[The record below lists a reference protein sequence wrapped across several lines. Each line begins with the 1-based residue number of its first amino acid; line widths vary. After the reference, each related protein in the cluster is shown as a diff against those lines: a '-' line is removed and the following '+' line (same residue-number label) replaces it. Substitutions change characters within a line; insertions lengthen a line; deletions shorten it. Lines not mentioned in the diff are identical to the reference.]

1 MKYIKSLL
9 VIGLV
14 VFGGIFLRANSSLG
28 QKEYLDELRSNKAK
42 VDEYVGKVSG
52 VEKEFVETILN
63 RKDADPSVTV
73 REITNVDTGESYKM
87 IQAIDSSKNIDIDGR
102 LDGTIFFRK
111 GNERFWID
119 TQRKIYYTDTYD
131 YSKNP
136 KEDLIISSNE
146 EMIYEKFLAGYDKE
160 VEKLENGYKVTILDN
175 LNKGSYDIYDED
187 INLIES
193 FTDNSQGRWK
203 EVIVSKS
210 ADVNETYEKLLG
222 LKDTYTRV
230 DDLGQIK
237 NKGKQWNLREF

>member
-1 MKYIKSLL
+1 MKHAKEMLL
-9 VIGLV
+9 IGLI
-14 VFGGIFLRANSSLG
+14 VFGGIFLKASGSIG
-28 QKEYLDELRSNKAK
+28 QKDYEDESKDRKVKVEEYLQK
-42 VDEYVGKVSG
+42 VDG
-52 VEKEFVETILN
+52 VEKEFVEKYLN
-63 RKDADPSVTV
+63 HEDEDPSVIVSET
-73 REITNVDTGESYKM
+73 TNIDTGESFKY
-87 IQAIDSSKNIDIDGR
+87 INAHDSEKNIDIDGR

-119 TQRKIYYTDTYD
+119 TRREIYYTDTYD

-136 KEDLIISSNE
+136 KEDLIISSSE

-160 VEKLENGYKVTILDN
+160 VEKLENVYKVTSLDD

-203 EVIVSKS
+203 DELVSKTENVEEVFNKLS
-210 ADVNETYEKLLG
+210 AM
-222 LKDTYTRV
+222 KDTYTKV

-237 NKGKQWNLREF
+237 N

>member
-1 MKYIKSLL
+1 MKHAKEMLL
-9 VIGLV
+9 IGLI
-14 VFGGIFLRANSSLG
+14 VFGGIFLKASGSIG
-28 QKEYLDELRSNKAK
+28 QKDYEDESRDRKAK
-42 VDEYVGKVSG
+42 VEEYLQKVDG
-52 VEKEFVETILN
+52 VEKEFVEKYLN
-63 RKDADPSVTV
+63 HEDEDPSVIVSET
-73 REITNVDTGESYKM
+73 TNIDTGESYKY
-87 IQAIDSSKNIDIDGR
+87 INAHDSEKNIDIDGR

-119 TQRKIYYTDTYD
+119 TRKEIYYTDTYD

-136 KEDLIISSNE
+136 KVDLIISSNE

-160 VEKLENGYKVTILDN
+160 VEKLENGYKVTSLDD

-203 EVIVSKS
+203 EGLVSKTENVEEVFNKLS
-210 ADVNETYEKLLG
+210 AM
-222 LKDTYTRV
+222 KDTYTKV

-237 NKGKQWNLREF
+237 N

>member
-1 MKYIKSLL
+1 MKHIKEMLLISL
-9 VIGLV
+9 I
-14 VFGGIFLRANSSLG
+14 VFGGVYLSTAGSFGQRDYANELRDR
-28 QKEYLDELRSNKAK
+28 KVKVEEYLGK
-42 VDEYVGKVSG
+42 VDG
-52 VEKEFVETILN
+52 VEKEFVEKYLN
-63 RKDADPSVTV
+63 HEDEDPSVIV
-73 REITNVDTGESYKM
+73 SENTNIDTDESYKY
-87 IQAIDSSKNIDIDGR
+87 IQASDSEKNIEIGGR
-102 LDGTIFFRK
+102 LDGVIFFRK
-111 GNERFWID
+111 GNERCWID
-119 TQRKIYYTDTYD
+119 TNKKIYYTDTFD

-136 KEDLIISSNE
+136 KEDSIISSNE
-146 EMIYEKFLAGYDKE
+146 EMIYEKFLAGYEKAI
-160 VEKLENGYKVTILDN
+160 EKLADGYKVTCLDD

-237 NKGKQWNLREF
+237 N

>member
-9 VIGLV
+9 VIGLI
-14 VFGGIFLRANSSLG
+14 VFGGIFLKASGSIG
-28 QKEYLDELRSNKAK
+28 QKEYEDESRERKAK
-42 VDEYVGKVSG
+42 VEEYLDQVDGL
-52 VEKEFVETILN
+52 EKEFVEKYLN
-63 RKDADPSVTV
+63 HEDEDPSVVVSET
-73 REITNVDTGESYKM
+73 TNLDTGESYKYM
-87 IQAIDSSKNIDIDGR
+87 QARDSEKNIEIDGR

-146 EMIYEKFLAGYDKE
+146 EMIYEKFLAGYEKAI
-160 VEKLENGYKVTILDN
+160 EKLDDGYKVTCLDD
-175 LNKGSYDIYDED
+175 LNKGSYDIYDKD

-203 EVIVSKS
+203 EVIVSKTT
-210 ADVNETYEKLLG
+210 DVEETYEKFLD
-222 LKDTYTRV
+222 LKDTYTKV
-230 DDLGQIK
+230 NDLGEIK
-237 NKGKQWNLREF
+237 K

>member
-9 VIGLV
+9 IIGLI
-14 VFGGIFLRANSSLG
+14 VFGGIFIQASGSIG
-28 QKEYLDELRSNKAK
+28 QKEYEDESRERKAK
-42 VDEYVGKVSG
+42 VEEYLDQVDGL
-52 VEKEFVETILN
+52 EKEFVEKYLN
-63 RKDADPSVTV
+63 HEDEDPSVVVSET
-73 REITNVDTGESYKM
+73 TNLDTGESYKYM
-87 IQAIDSSKNIDIDGR
+87 QARDSEKNIEINGR

-146 EMIYEKFLAGYDKE
+146 EMIYEKFLAGYEKAI
-160 VEKLENGYKVTILDN
+160 EKLDDGYKVTCLDD
-175 LNKGSYDIYDED
+175 LNKGSYDIYDKD

-203 EVIVSKS
+203 EVIVSKTT
-210 ADVNETYEKLLG
+210 DVEETYEKFLD
-222 LKDTYTRV
+222 LKDTYTKV
-230 DDLGQIK
+230 NDLGEIK
-237 NKGKQWNLREF
+237 K

>member
-14 VFGGIFLRANSSLG
+14 VFGGIFIQASGSIG
-28 QKEYLDELRSNKAK
+28 QKEYEDESRERKAK
-42 VDEYVGKVSG
+42 VEEYLDQVDGL
-52 VEKEFVETILN
+52 EKEFVEKYLN
-63 RKDADPSVTV
+63 HEDEDPSVVVSET
-73 REITNVDTGESYKM
+73 TNLDTGESYKYM
-87 IQAIDSSKNIDIDGR
+87 QARDSEKNIEIDGR

-146 EMIYEKFLAGYDKE
+146 EMIYEKFLAGY
-160 VEKLENGYKVTILDN
+160 EKAIEKFDDGYKVTCLDD
-175 LNKGSYDIYDED
+175 LNKGSYDIYDKD

-203 EVIVSKS
+203 EVIVSKTT
-210 ADVNETYEKLLG
+210 DVEETYEKFLD
-222 LKDTYTRV
+222 LKDTYIKV
-230 DDLGQIK
+230 NDLGEIK
-237 NKGKQWNLREF
+237 K

>member
-9 VIGLV
+9 IIGLI
-14 VFGGIFLRANSSLG
+14 VFGGIFLKASGSIG
-28 QKEYLDELRSNKAK
+28 QKEYEDESRERKAK
-42 VDEYVGKVSG
+42 VEEYLGQVDG
-52 VEKEFVETILN
+52 VEKEFVEKYLN
-63 RKDADPSVTV
+63 HEDEDPSVV
-73 REITNVDTGESYKM
+73 VSENTNLDTGESYKYM
-87 IQAIDSSKNIDIDGR
+87 QARDSEKNIEIDGR

-146 EMIYEKFLAGYDKE
+146 EMIYEKFLAGYEKAI
-160 VEKLENGYKVTILDN
+160 EKLDDGYKVTCLDD
-175 LNKGSYDIYDED
+175 LNKGSYDIYDKD

-203 EVIVSKS
+203 EVIVSKTT
-210 ADVNETYEKLLG
+210 DVEETYEKFLD
-222 LKDTYTRV
+222 LKDTYTKV
-230 DDLGQIK
+230 NDLGEIK
-237 NKGKQWNLREF
+237 K

>member
-1 MKYIKSLL
+1 MKHAKEMLL
-9 VIGLV
+9 IGLI
-14 VFGGIFLRANSSLG
+14 VFGGIFLKASGSIG
-28 QKEYLDELRSNKAK
+28 QKDYEDESRDRKVKVEEYLQK
-42 VDEYVGKVSG
+42 VDG
-52 VEKEFVETILN
+52 VEKEFVEKYLN
-63 RKDADPSVTV
+63 HEDEDPSVIVSET
-73 REITNVDTGESYKM
+73 TNIDTGESFKY
-87 IQAIDSSKNIDIDGR
+87 INAHDSEKNIDIDGR

-119 TQRKIYYTDTYD
+119 TRREIYYTDTYD

-160 VEKLENGYKVTILDN
+160 VEKLENGYKVTSLDD

-203 EVIVSKS
+203 DELVSKTEN
-210 ADVNETYEKLLG
+210 VEEVFNELLTM
-222 LKDTYTRV
+222 KDTYRKV
-230 DDLGQIK
+230 DDIGQIK
-237 NKGKQWNLREF
+237 N

>member
-119 TQRKIYYTDTYD
+119 TRRKIYYTDTFD

-136 KEDLIISSNE
+136 KEPSIISRNE
-146 EMIYEKFLAGYDKE
+146 SMIYEKFLSGYDKGI
-160 VEKLENGYKVTILDN
+160 EKIGDTYKVTSLDD
-175 LNKGSYDIYDED
+175 LNKGSYSIYDLEG
-187 INLIES
+187 NWLES

-203 EVIVSKS
+203 DVLVSKTT
-210 ADVNETYEKLLG
+210 DVEETYEKLLG
-222 LKDTYTRV
+222 LKDTYSKV
-230 DDLGQIK
+230 DDLGEIK
-237 NKGKQWNLREF
+237 DKGKNEIW